1 MFVAAGPGIRKMDPV
16 PDIRAVDLVP
26 TIARLMVLP
35 GPINARGKILS
46 NLFLFS
52 GTMGEWVLE

>member
-1 MFVAAGPGIRKMDPV
+1 MDPV